1 MFWGFFASV
10 CFEEA
15 GDINMESQNNGSYGE
30 NDGLGLYFPVFG
42 LNTEIYA
49 ANTDQKKTCIWTLF
63 TQRRTEC
70 KSILAPTW
78 IQSVNETKLI
88 KRNSFFYTAKM

>member
-1 MFWGFFASV
+1 MFWDFFASV

-49 ANTDQKKTCIWTLF
+49 ANL
-63 TQRRTEC
+63 R
-70 KSILAPTW
+70 
-78 IQSVNETKLI
+78 IQSEYGKIRTRKKPVFGHFSRSEGLNARVYWLLPGY
-88 KRNSFFYTAKM
+88 SP